1 MINRV
6 QGFEGKKNRV
16 GGVEGWRGRSGF
28 EGSRFQGFGGSI

>member
-16 GGVEGWRGRSGF
+16 GGVEGKIRVRGVEVPRVRG
-28 EGSRFQGFGGSI
+28 